1 MEGSG
6 NKPRVY
12 DGEAGALGLFLG
24 LLHIVNVL
32 RYAGV
37 VGPPCGHGRV
47 EVDNILGL
55 SATTY
60 GSYTG
65 EELAGRYLRVEGF
78 GVAEAAYPH
87 VLTDRKNKL
96 AGKLL

>member
-6 NKPRVY
+6 DEPRVH
-12 DGEAGALGLFLG
+12 DGKAGALGLFLG
-24 LLHIVNVL
+24 ILHIAGVL

-37 VGPPCGHGRV
+37 VSPPCGHGRV

-55 SATTY
+55 SATTD
-60 GSYTG
+60 GSYMG

-78 GVAEAAYPH
+78 EVAEAAYPH
-87 VLTDRKNKL
+87 VLTNRKNKL
-96 AGKLL
+96 ADELL